1 MPTRQLH
8 RDRNPTYCAWS
19 DDRWRVQ
26 VDELSC
32 EPDLL
37 SGAKLDAGDEAVCTG
52 NYLVTHGDIDA
63 GEVTRELTFG
73 L

>member
-1 MPTRQLH
+1 M
-8 RDRNPTYCAWS
+8 
-19 DDRWRVQ
+19 
-26 VDELSC
+26 DELSC

-52 NYLVTHGDIDA
+52 IYLVTQGDIDA
-63 GEVTRELTFG
+63 GEVTRELTLG